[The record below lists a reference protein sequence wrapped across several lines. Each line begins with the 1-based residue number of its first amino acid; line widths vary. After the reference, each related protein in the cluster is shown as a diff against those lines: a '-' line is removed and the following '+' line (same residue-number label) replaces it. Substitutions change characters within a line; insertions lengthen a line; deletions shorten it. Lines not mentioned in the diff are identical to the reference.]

1 MDENAVERDTE
12 NLNGLENKHEKNG
25 EETTVVPLPIGREL
39 SAIDT
44 YPVSATERSRFF
56 VIVGATGSGKTT
68 LITSIYH
75 FFLLGSYKDQYLF
88 AGSKTLAAFEERAF
102 YLRTTS
108 MHSNVEMRRT
118 PRGSID
124 SILHLRI
131 KKLETDEIENLLFS
145 DFSGEDYSGVS
156 ANVVAATEDFPII
169 GSASH
174 IVLLLDGEKTASKK
188 YRLAELQHM
197 IHILRAFW
205 DGHLVKKGSQIIIA
219 VSKYDLVLA
228 ANDSSFDKFMQSILD
243 KIIEQIP
250 DLRDRCTLHLIAS
263 MPNDTTKLAVGY
275 GIDKLLDALLD
286 SPQYCAYKYDAPS
299 LESQFNLWKR
309 RMA

>member
-1 MDENAVERDTE
+1 MDENAAEHDIE
-12 NLNGLENKHEKNG
+12 NLNKLENNSEKD
-25 EETTVVPLPIGREL
+25 EIDATLPLPIGREL
-39 SAIDT
+39 SAKDT
-44 YPVSATERSRFF
+44 YSISATETSRFF
-56 VIVGATGSGKTT
+56 VIVGANGSGKTT

-75 FFLLGSYKDQYLF
+75 AFLVGSYSAKYLF
-88 AGSKTLAAFEERAF
+88 AGSETLAAFEERSF
-102 YLRTTS
+102 YLRTIS

-131 KKLETDEIENLLFS
+131 QKFETGGIENLLFS
-145 DFSGEDYSGVS
+145 DFSGEDYNSVS
-156 ANVVAATEDFPII
+156 ANVDVAKEDFQII
-169 GSASH
+169 GSASD
-174 IVLLLDGEKTASKK
+174 IVLLLDGEKIASKK
-188 YRLAELQHM
+188 YRLAELQHI

-205 DGHLVKKGSQIIIA
+205 DSHLVKDGAQVIIA
-219 VSKYDLVLA
+219 VSKYDLVFSAYDESL
-228 ANDSSFDKFMQSILD
+228 DQFIKKIID

-250 DLRDRCTLHLIAS
+250 ELNDRCSLHLIAS

-286 SPQYCAYKYDAPS
+286 SPRCCAYKYEIPT